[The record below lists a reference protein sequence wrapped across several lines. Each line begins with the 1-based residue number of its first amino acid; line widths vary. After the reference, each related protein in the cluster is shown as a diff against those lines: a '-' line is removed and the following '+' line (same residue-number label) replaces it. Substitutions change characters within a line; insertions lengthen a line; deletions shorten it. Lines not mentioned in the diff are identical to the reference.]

1 MICRMRRTL
10 TNIIIALA
18 ALIPAAAY
26 AQPSEGPALSVEY
39 NAAIV
44 SDYRFRGIS
53 YTNRNPAVQGGV
65 DITHSSGLF
74 VGAWLSNI
82 ADYGGADIEVDIY
95 GGYGGSLA
103 GFDYTAGVYGYLYPD
118 GRGVNYVELQSTI
131 ARTIGPVTTT
141 LTAAYIPDQ
150 KNSDENLYLSLG
162 GDLAIG
168 ETPFSLQAGIGREN
182 GAYDEK
188 WDWSAGLTCKLD
200 ALELSAAYV
209 DSNYGSATEEG
220 RNGRAA
226 VVVSVKAIF

>member
-1 MICRMRRTL
+1 
-10 TNIIIALA
+10 LA

-82 ADYGGADIEVDIY
+82 AAYGGADIEVDIY

>member
-1 MICRMRRTL
+1 
-10 TNIIIALA
+10 LA

-168 ETPFSLQAGIGREN
+168 ETPFSLQAGIGRET